1 MPFCPTCKTEY
12 RPGFHTCAECRIALV
27 DELEPEAEPEEP
39 EADEQGPTPEREWYK
54 IYTGVTAVVERI
66 EAYLESM
73 HVPFVRLPGESVELA
88 PVGRVRHIGPDLT
101 LWAVAVP
108 ADLYEQFQ
116 DQIDRAVHAGRL
128 AAGDADEDAEA
139 HAEEM
144 YDVRGCPECAFFFSE
159 AYAVCP
165 GCGVELV
172 PAVEIFE
179 DGQFE
184 PDRVIIADGDGPEAD
199 ALTVRLKEAGFDA
212 ESFEVDGWDVSAV
225 DLPWSELSTREAE
238 IEELLAQDA

>member
-12 RPGFHTCAECRIALV
+12 RPGFNTCAECRIPLV
-27 DELEPEAEPEEP
+27 DELEPEAEPDQP
-39 EADEQGPTPEREWYK
+39 EAEAQEPAPEREWYK
-54 IYTGVTAVVERI
+54 IYTGVTAVVERV

-73 HVPFVRLPGESVELA
+73 HVPFVRLPGEMTELF
-88 PVGRVRHIGPDLT
+88 PSRTGVGSANLRLYT
-101 LWAVAVP
+101 VAVP
-108 ADLYEQFQ
+108 TELYEQFQ

-128 AAGDADEDAEA
+128 SAGDTDEDAEA
-139 HAEEM
+139 QAEEM
-144 YDVRGCPECAFFFSE
+144 YDVRGCPECSFFFSE

-184 PDRVIIADGDGPEAD
+184 PDRVIVADGDGSDAD

-212 ESFEVDGWDVSAV
+212 ESFEVDGWDISAV
-225 DLPWSELSTREAE
+225 DLPWSELSTREVE
-238 IEELLAQDA
+238 IEELLAQAS